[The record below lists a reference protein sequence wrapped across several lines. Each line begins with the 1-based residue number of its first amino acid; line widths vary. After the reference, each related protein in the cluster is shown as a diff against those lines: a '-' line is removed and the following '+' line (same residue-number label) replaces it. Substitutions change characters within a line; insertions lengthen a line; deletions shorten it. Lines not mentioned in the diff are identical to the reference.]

1 MAIKDLLK
9 GFAKE
14 AGGLAFPSE
23 TSIIIESFGT
33 TTVQQWREYIPPES
47 GFLVIFAEGTDIT
60 VECARDGGLQ
70 QLSANSY
77 ASWGKASIA
86 CTRGIRIR
94 YAVWGSSIKHGAC
107 YFVPARFG
115 VQ

>member
-23 TSIIIESFGT
+23 TPITIELFGT

-60 VECARDGGLQ
+60 VECLRDSGLQ
-70 QLSANSY
+70 QLSTNAY

-86 CTRGIRIR
+86 CTRGMPIK
-94 YAVWGSSIKHGAC
+94 YAAWGSSFKHGLC
-107 YFVPARFG
+107 YFVPSRFG